1 MPRRL
6 KSKIFVIY
14 KKSAKNTTNAANWK
28 RDMSDEKRNMTV
40 DECVAEERT
49 ECSKP
54 YSNLIPFFCGSSE
67 LCRSRSDKAL
77 EIAKR
82 NVYERYAIVG
92 IMEDFPNTMKVRGLI
107 KKNLTKKLIRFYEEK

>member
-1 MPRRL
+1 
-6 KSKIFVIY
+6 
-14 KKSAKNTTNAANWK
+14 
-28 RDMSDEKRNMTV
+28 MSDEKRNMTV
-40 DECVAEERT
+40 NECVAEERT

-67 LCRSRSDKAL
+67 LCRSRSDRAL

-92 IMEDFPNTMKVRGLI
+92 IMEDFPNTMKACGSI
-107 KKNLTKKLIRFYEEK
+107 KF